1 MQVGLVRFSQNV
13 RLVVSRHMQL
23 PHRLEMIPGI
33 VDISAMRSACSAI
46 KICAVQHPNCG
57 RLGRLI
63 ETAGDRTRSVATA
76 HTVLNWTPRCGS
88 RPYTVVLGTA
98 GHESIRYSVVL
109 GVGHIK
115 IPRCS
120 VLARAE
126 YQHHSTRC
134 VPQKLTVSA

>member
-1 MQVGLVRFSQNV
+1 MPGGSMADQGCHGKLTCNRAVTGC
-13 RLVVSRHMQL
+13 
-23 PHRLEMIPGI
+23 HRL
-33 VDISAMRSACSAI
+33 SQ
-46 KICAVQHPNCG
+46 AVTAVTRAVTAVTGCHSCH
-57 RLGRLI
+57 RL
-63 ETAGDRTRSVATA
+63 SPTA

-134 VPQKLTVSA
+134 VPQNLTVSA